1 MELQH
6 CIACSGVMVLA
17 PQSNAYVARPT
28 TSNARNIV
36 LTNCM
41 FVYVS
46 CPGYSSQA
54 QGHSKALMICIT
66 RTSGVDKSTRRTPSH
81 SSCTVARSHSSPT
94 TSVQETA
101 RAQTTA
107 VCTTCASLS
116 TNLWNSRAKSR
127 TTAATS
133 HQNEQH
139 NSIKDC
145 IAVAV
150 HDASQVVCASVTTVP
165 SFLNQ
170 NRLMSG
176 VIRRQDIDKRGL
188 TIGAEIA
195 MVSNRTAITLQC
207 ALGQPSAEPDRPT
220 EAHFAESS

>member
-17 PQSNAYVARPT
+17 PQSNAYVARLT
-28 TSNARNIV
+28 TSNARKIV

-46 CPGYSSQA
+46 RPGYSSQA
-54 QGHSKALMICIT
+54 QGHSKAPTICIT
-66 RTSGVDKSTRRTPSH
+66 RTSGVDKSTGRTPCH
-81 SSCTVARSHSSPT
+81 SSCTVAHAHGSPT
-94 TSVQETA
+94 TSAQETA
-101 RAQTTA
+101 RKQTTA
-107 VCTTCASLS
+107 VCTTRASLS
-116 TNLWNSRAKSR
+116 TNLWNSRAQFR

-133 HQNEQH
+133 HQNEQL

-145 IAVAV
+145 LAVAV
-150 HDASQVVCASVTTVP
+150 HDVSQVVRASVTTVP

-170 NRLMSG
+170 NRLMYG
-176 VIRRQDIDKRGL
+176 VVRRQDIDKRGL
-188 TIGAEIA
+188 TIGGETA

-207 ALGQPSAEPDRPT
+207 VLGQPSAEPDRST
-220 EAHFAESS
+220 EAPFAESS